1 MIGLLLASVA
11 LADPPVVERQET
23 KPVADSAAATPTPV
37 QPADSSAEPS
47 APQAPGAPPE
57 SDELSAAQRA
67 ALADY
72 ELLMELDLLAD
83 LEVARYLDLL
93 RLEED

>member
-1 MIGLLLASVA
+1 MQPTANM
-11 LADPPVVERQET
+11 
-23 KPVADSAAATPTPV
+23 KPRATLHQSA
-37 QPADSSAEPS
+37 PS
-47 APQAPGAPPE
+47 APPKT
-57 SDELSAAQRA
+57 DELSAAQRA

-72 ELLMELDLLAD
+72 ELLTELEMLAD